1 MFTYIENKNAGK
13 EVSEAIANTEKLMSG
28 YFQKNLEMRTDVG
41 IGSTYDNM
49 TPDELK
55 KALKE
60 AEWKEVDHPDVMNGC
75 RAFVTSDI
83 KGGCLGLMSVKDMP
97 DDTLFLAEDPKNTG
111 KISIAA
117 AGVSGEPA
125 KITFLI
131 IGKDDDQPL
140 PEDKEK
146 PVVFTFHPGEPVR
159 PSLVESKTEHA
170 VVLSKQQVVK
180 MGFAL
185 AKVDRNAEGKV
196 LDSLENGYFDAGNK
210 DLMKAVVKDY
220 VENDRDY
227 YLDSSA
233 QKAAVDID
241 PGMVALMP
249 DPDRDIVVD
258 ALIKCPDLIGKM
270 DHLDKGILIEVMEN
284 NPEACVF
291 MHPSKEIAKDP
302 DFIEAREDAEDE
314 IADRLMSDDGF
325 IALMDGEEKAVV
337 MFAEGGTVPET
348 VSSSAYAM
356 ERPLRCFVV
365 SHDEESGKLSVYTYS
380 AKTDMNR
387 GSKQPFTKLE
397 DQKKGL
403 SAGDIA
409 DHIRRSVG
417 AKSIDEL
424 KVIEDIR
431 SALDERIEERSISRD
446 SVSKPET
453 R

>member
-1 MFTYIENKNAGK
+1 
-13 EVSEAIANTEKLMSG
+13 
-28 YFQKNLEMRTDVG
+28 
-41 IGSTYDNM
+41 
-49 TPDELK
+49 
-55 KALKE
+55 
-60 AEWKEVDHPDVMNGC
+60 
-75 RAFVTSDI
+75 
-83 KGGCLGLMSVKDMP
+83 
-97 DDTLFLAEDPKNTG
+97 
-111 KISIAA
+111 
-117 AGVSGEPA
+117 
-125 KITFLI
+125 
-131 IGKDDDQPL
+131 
-140 PEDKEK
+140 
-146 PVVFTFHPGEPVR
+146 
-159 PSLVESKTEHA
+159 
-170 VVLSKQQVVK
+170 

-314 IADRLMSDDGF
+314 IADRLMSDDGS

-380 AKTDMNR
+380 VKTDMNK
-387 GSKQPFTKLE
+387 GEKQSSARLD